1 MDTSEVGANQS
12 LEEKMPSSGVVKLNP
27 PGVARPLGRYSHLSF
42 VSATNLVAVAG
53 QVAVDLDGNVVGLG
67 DVRQQALQAYRN
79 VSRVLEA
86 AGLSLHDVWKLNA
99 YVVGDD
105 AIESFMEARTEFYS
119 SVFPDERDYPPIT
132 LIAVTRLAFPE
143 LLVEIEAL
151 AAAPDGE

>member
-1 MDTSEVGANQS
+1 MHASKTEVNQ
-12 LEEKMPSSGVVKLNP
+12 PPGTNVPGSGVVKFNP

-53 QVAVDLDGNVVGLG
+53 QVAVDPDGNFVGLG

-79 VSRVLEA
+79 VSAVLEA
-86 AGLSLHDVWKLNA
+86 ADLSLHNVWKLNA
-99 YVVGDD
+99 YVVGND
-105 AIESFMEARTEFYS
+105 AIEPFMEARTEFYS

-151 AAAPDGE
+151 AVRPDER